1 MEIDW
6 WQRREFVALFLPY
19 GPRISDCPALLFS
32 RSSQS
37 LSLLLQSSTHAWSG
51 ASSAPSTTGQ
61 LNRFTLALI
70 DKESS
75 REG

>member
-6 WQRREFVALFLPY
+6 WQRREFVALFLLY
-19 GPRISDCPALLFS
+19 GPCISDCPALLFS

-37 LSLLLQSSTHAWSG
+37 LSLLLQPRTHAWSG
-51 ASSAPSTTGQ
+51 ASSAASTTGQ
-61 LNRFTLALI
+61 LNRFTLAQI
-70 DKESS
+70 DRESR